1 MKAEIKKKTER
12 RKEGRQKER
21 GKEGGD
27 FGIRK
32 QTWEVCKYYLTKPL
46 TMGST

>member
-1 MKAEIKKKTER
+1 MKAEIIKKKKQKER

-32 QTWEVCKYYLTKPL
+32 QTWKCANT
-46 TMGST
+46 T